1 MTLLHPQ
8 SVSFERKEKISMQMK
23 KGHEV
28 IRFIERGD
36 YCHASLDYVDGITL
50 YDWISSHGEIEKDM
64 LYMWI
69 RELLSQLVSFHRQK
83 GAPDYG
89 RLSPYTVVIMR
100 RGKIALLAGEESSI
114 SGGVSKYF
122 KPPSGMQNLDVYC
135 FGKIIQ
141 FIMAHIRCEPS
152 LSKIEE
158 YKLQKI
164 VKKCLE
170 TNPKR
175 RYEDIH
181 RVQASFTKRKKWKP
195 DRRMY
200 LIVAT
205 FILAI
210 GIFGLIGR
218 ERVLGQETDLKIK
231 DKRVPEKSLLSE
243 EEKGDEERE
252 KITKELFLEAGID
265 YFLEN
270 EEYEKS
276 LEYLKSADIQDYKTK
291 FYLKLAEF
299 MIGDK
304 TSSDIQRLER
314 GLEEDN
320 LEKTTWGIKEKLALM
335 RIYEQSNTEKYNK
348 TIQELIKKEDEEQ
361 QEEKLSEKLQYEYI
375 KYQAILYEQSGQW
388 KEAIHYYDILYETDQ
403 KKQEEKDILR
413 KRVLEMEVKYLEE
426 IWEDIMMDE
435 KEKLEEIKKSV
446 SKRPEIL
453 KNEKFVTFMNERNI
467 QIQEG
472 KIWIADIKSPDK
484 REDAG

>member
-1 MTLLHPQ
+1 
-8 SVSFERKEKISMQMK
+8 MQMK

-28 IRFIERGD
+28 IRFIERGE
-36 YCHASLDYVDGITL
+36 YCHASLDYVDGIAL
-50 YDWISSHGEIEKDM
+50 YDWISSHREIEKDM
-64 LYMWI
+64 LYIWI
-69 RELLSQLVSFHRQK
+69 RELLSQLVLFHRQR
-83 GAPDYG
+83 GEPDYG

-122 KPPSGMQNLDVYC
+122 KPPSDIQNIDVYC

-141 FIMAHIRCEPS
+141 FIMAHVQCEPS

-200 LIVAT
+200 LTIAI
-205 FILAI
+205 FSLGI
-210 GIFGLIGR
+210 GIFGWIGR
-218 ERVLGQETDLKIK
+218 ERALGQETNFKIK
-231 DKRVPEKSLLSE
+231 NEEVSEKSMLSE
-243 EEKGDEERE
+243 EEKGDAERE
-252 KITKELFLEAGID
+252 RLTKELFLEAGID

-276 LEYLKSADIQDYKTK
+276 LEYLKLADIQNDKTK

-299 MIGDK
+299 MVGNK
-304 TSSDIQRLER
+304 TSSDIQRLE
-314 GLEEDN
+314 GELEEDN
-320 LEKTTWGIKEKLALM
+320 SEKTTWGIKEKLAIM
-335 RIYEQSNTEKYNK
+335 RIYEQSTTEKYNK
-348 TIQELIKKEDEEQ
+348 TIQEFIKKEDEEQ
-361 QEEKLSEKLQYEYI
+361 QNEKLSDKLQYEYI
-375 KYQAILYEQSGQW
+375 KYQAILYEQSRQW
-388 KEAIHYYDILYETDQ
+388 KEAIHCYDILYETDQ
-403 KKQEEKDILR
+403 KKQEEKEILR
-413 KRVLEMEVKYLEE
+413 NRALEMEVKYLEE
-426 IWEDIMMDE
+426 VWEDIMLDD

-453 KNEKFVTFMNERNI
+453 KNEKFVTFINERKI

-472 KIWIADIKSPDK
+472 KIWIEDIKNPDK